1 VATGWLGQAGDGMAR
16 TGARRQK
23 RKAPNPAGERVNGEA
38 TGRAAT
44 GGDRVDSRSRARG
57 ES

>member
-16 TGARRQK
+16 ASTRRQR
-23 RKAPNPAGERVNGEA
+23 RKAPNFAGERVNGEA
-38 TGRAAT
+38 IERAAA